1 VTKRLTRRRRVG
13 ALAEAERAL
22 AASLVQQVV
31 AITALHEAMQAG
43 MSEVGDEG
51 RLADVELPNLLQKQ
65 QQTLQMLASLSR
77 DLHETTGAV
86 VRKVGG

>member
-1 VTKRLTRRRRVG
+1 MTNRRPRRRRLG

-22 AASLVQQVV
+22 AASMVQQVV

-51 RLADVELPNLLQKQ
+51 RLADAELPNLLHKQ
-65 QQTLQMLASLSR
+65 QQTLQMLASLSK
-77 DLHETTGAV
+77 DLQETSGAV
-86 VRKVGG
+86 VRKIGG